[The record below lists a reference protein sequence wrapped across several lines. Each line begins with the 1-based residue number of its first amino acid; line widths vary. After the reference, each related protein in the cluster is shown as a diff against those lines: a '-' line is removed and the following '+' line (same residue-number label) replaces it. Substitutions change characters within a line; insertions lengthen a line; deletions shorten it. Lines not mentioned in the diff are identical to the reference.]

1 MNSVRMKALI
11 KMIGSFEIA
20 KRREI
25 NCL

>member
-1 MNSVRMKALI
+1 MKALI